1 MLSYS
6 RIIPAKSIK
15 GKAPSLFSSFKG
27 ASFLPPSFSGSMALE
42 GALVLPLFLLF
53 LFPLLYSLE
62 IVRFQS
68 DLYAAV
74 HQSGSKICFYS
85 YQDKFA
91 QEESGNNAGT
101 AKGEIRER
109 LEKEILPFLC
119 VEKGREGV
127 VIHVEKTVSGDVRI
141 TTACS
146 MKPFIWYLPVGDITM
161 EDRFF
166 GHGFVGYTGS
176 GKAGEDEK
184 EMFVYITPAG
194 SRYHLT
200 ESCKYLSF
208 HVYAVAGEELEE
220 KRNESGGRY
229 YPCELCEPGETGL
242 VYLTQWGGKYH
253 GRSDCPSIKRT
264 VFIVPISEAG
274 GRPPCRSCG

>member
-53 LFPLLYSLE
+53 LFTLLYSLE

-101 AKGEIRER
+101 AKGEIRDR

-146 MKPFIWYLPVGDITM
+146 MKPFM
-161 EDRFF
+161 EAEIFTALRQ
-166 GHGFVGYTGS
+166 
-176 GKAGEDEK
+176 
-184 EMFVYITPAG
+184 M
-194 SRYHLT
+194 
-200 ESCKYLSF
+200 
-208 HVYAVAGEELEE
+208 
-220 KRNESGGRY
+220 
-229 YPCELCEPGETGL
+229 
-242 VYLTQWGGKYH
+242 
-253 GRSDCPSIKRT
+253 
-264 VFIVPISEAG
+264 ISA
-274 GRPPCRSCG
+274 PCRSDIYKHLLFVFPRFPAAGIAHKAMAEKSVLHCYVPHRQIPDKGFHAAGGCDPDIP